1 MENRFEI
8 DEAIKKLESMLDV
21 LHTACSGD
29 FYISEE
35 SLIGFTNVMSDV
47 LMDLKRA
54 LESK

>member
-1 MENRFEI
+1 MKFEVEI
-8 DEAIKKLESMLDV
+8 AMQNLEAMIDV

-29 FYISEE
+29 DHVTAE

-54 LESK
+54 LESE